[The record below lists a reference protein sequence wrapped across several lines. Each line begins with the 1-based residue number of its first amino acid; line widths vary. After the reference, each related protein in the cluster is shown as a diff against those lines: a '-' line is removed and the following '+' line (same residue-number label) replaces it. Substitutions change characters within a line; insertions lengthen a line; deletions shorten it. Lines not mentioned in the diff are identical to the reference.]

1 MEIGPASSRQ
11 GIIAVMAARHTG
23 EPLLSHLI
31 QQMGELDC
39 LDRPLVAA
47 VSGGPDSMAL
57 LGLLVELRR
66 RRPEL
71 VVCAAHVHHGL
82 RGEEADLDEQ
92 LVRTFCEGHQIEFVV
107 GRLRVSDQRGNLEA
121 AARRLRY
128 DFLAE
133 VAAARRAV
141 VLTGHTLDDQ
151 AETFLLKLCRG
162 AGPSGLSGI
171 RRRRRHRAPGSG
183 EAVLVVRPLL
193 DVPRRRLADWLES
206 HGIPSRIDR
215 TNLDLGLR
223 RNWLRHRIMP
233 ELAEHLNPAVQIHL
247 FRTAGLL
254 ADVDDFLG
262 RRAAA
267 LLRPMM
273 RKSGPLG
280 VPVCWLVGLHP
291 ALRREV
297 VRRLLGCL
305 GGAGRSAVLRVHVE
319 QVCKL
324 VLRQSGR
331 ELVLPGGVRV
341 ARSFDQ
347 VWFRVPDPVGPF
359 SYRLGLPGEAVIP
372 ELGIRVRVEPAVAD
386 ADFYSEAGVV
396 TVRNRRPG
404 DRVPAGKGEFRR
416 LKRLLM
422 ERRIPRWK
430 RERLVIVEEEGKVL
444 WVEGINLGH
453 PEGAVG
459 PGWKICLVETFRDGG
474 VSK

>member
-1 MEIGPASSRQ
+1 
-11 GIIAVMAARHTG
+11 MAARQTG

-31 QQMGELDC
+31 QQLRDIDC

-92 LVRTFCEGHQIEFVV
+92 LVRDFCEAHHIEFVV
-107 GRLRVSDQRGNLEA
+107 GRLRVTDLRGNLEA

-133 VAAARRAV
+133 VAAARQAV

-193 DVPRRRLADWLES
+193 DVPRRRLAGWLEL
-206 HGIPSRIDR
+206 HGIPSRTDQ
-215 TNLDLGLR
+215 TNLDLRLR
-223 RNWLRHRIMP
+223 RNWLRHRILP
-233 ELAEHLNPAVQIHL
+233 ELAEHLNPAVKIHL
-247 FRTAGLL
+247 SRTAGLL
-254 ADVDDFLG
+254 AEVDDFLG
-262 RRAAA
+262 RRASA
-267 LLRPMM
+267 LLKPML
-273 RKSGPLG
+273 RESGPLG
-280 VPVCWLVGLHP
+280 VPVRWLAGLHP

-297 VRRLLGCL
+297 VRRLLGRL
-305 GGAGRSAVLRVHVE
+305 AGARRPAVLRAHVE

-324 VLRQSGR
+324 VWGQSGK
-331 ELVLPGGVRV
+331 ELVLPGGVR
-341 ARSFDQ
+341 AERSFDQ
-347 VWFRVPDPVGPF
+347 VWFRVPEPVGPF
-359 SYRLGLPGEAVIP
+359 GYRLALPGEVVIP
-372 ELGIRVRVEPAVAD
+372 ELGIRVGVEPAAAD
-386 ADFYSEAGVV
+386 ADFHSDAAVV

-404 DRVPAGKGEFRR
+404 DRVPMGKGEFRR
-416 LKRLLM
+416 LKRFLM

-430 RERLVIVEEEGKVL
+430 RERLLIVEEEGKVL
-444 WVEGINLGH
+444 WVEGLELGR
-453 PEGAVG
+453 PVRPAG
-459 PGWKICLVETFRDGG
+459 PGWKIRLIETFRDEE